1 MNRTIGVGVVSGVL
15 GGLVLDGVMR
25 VLSIHTPDGSTIS
38 MIGYLGAAI
47 YPPDPWIGW
56 LAYLLYG
63 AVIGGMFAYIVGDRM
78 IGERTAA
85 FWGGVYGCGWW
96 VVACA
101 ILLPTLL
108 RVMPFGEDARGALR
122 QVAVPLLG
130 GHIVYGGIL
139 GVAFSWI
146 TRTLSGP
153 GWHHVSHATRDSA
166 PR

>member
-1 MNRTIGVGVVSGVL
+1 MIAAIVVGVLSGVL

-25 VLSIHTPDGSTIS
+25 VLPIHTPDGSTIS
-38 MIGYLGAAI
+38 MIGYLGSAV
-47 YPPDPWIGW
+47 YLPDPWIGW

-63 AVIGGMFAYIVGDRM
+63 AVIGGMFAYIVDDRTL
-78 IGERTAA
+78 GERTAA
-85 FWGGVYGCGWW
+85 FWGGVYGFAWW

-101 ILLPTLL
+101 ILLPSLL
-108 RVMPFGEDARGALR
+108 GVMPFGEDARSALR
-122 QVAVPLLG
+122 QVAVPLLA

-146 TRTLSGP
+146 MRTLSGP
-153 GWHHVSHATRDSA
+153 RWHHVGHATRDSA